1 MPIKK
6 TIKGAKDMANMFKEF
21 GSAWSNRKK
30 NYEEVVLNKRPKRKK
45 KK

>member
-6 TIKGAKDMANMFKEF
+6 AIKGSKDMVNMFKEF
-21 GSAWSNRKK
+21 GSAWSTRKSD
-30 NYEEVVLNKRPKRKK
+30 YEAVVLNKKPKRKK